1 MPFKSEKQRRW
12 MYANKPAM
20 ARKWQSEYYNSGGK
34 VTPDIEAEQ
43 LLEEFNANR
52 QAVLFLQEGG
62 KVNDLT
68 DEQVYAAAEEA
79 GIELVWRN
87 GREKSVSELKY
98 ALRTKLSN
106 EALTKTLD
114 VVLGKSD
121 SEKVRRNRFHAE
133 YTRLRNE
140 GELQDVKFPEWF
152 EQVKDDPDY
161 AHITGES
168 VTDVKTIIGTLIDFT
183 PILGDVKA
191 LFEAAAAWIKGN
203 KLEAGLL
210 AGAAAIGLVPGA
222 GDAFAALMKRAAKIV
237 GRTFSKIARGVE
249 NAVGTD
255 GAAALGGEMSEA
267 AGKAAIEIVGG
278 ADEASVIEKHIAEL
292 IAIARSRGFEVKR
305 SDDYQYEH
313 FGARGGKDGQ
323 PVSYSKAASDRI
335 KPYINI
341 PEGSTQGEY
350 VIALEEF
357 AHALETG
364 TRQIPGEIGVLTSEA
379 RAKLSAIKNSR
390 VPLNPEVMQQVAD
403 TYSNYLGLIVRAYD
417 ARRMDVFNELVDGL
431 PPANDKIWDLLNSD
445 KFEYVSAAGLRGRN
459 QEKHIKDLR
468 EHVAAA
474 EGRLADQGKLVDKPS
489 LRDADPEDRDVAADA
504 GRPPVIRQMEM
515 ITPDGEVIDLPDSEN
530 LVETLADLT
539 GKAPKTI
546 RNKLSRGEE
555 IIADDGTVFREKGVV
570 GKAED
575 AREGTLGQIEGYDG
589 TFSDLMREHG
599 IDPRSVEA
607 NTIRQ
612 RMARGHEW
620 KGYRRS
626 DVEDFETRT
635 QRMTEERL
643 ERDSDRGARIL
654 IRERRIVE
662 EQMRRLGVDPADEE
676 ATEAYNKL
684 RRSISKYL
692 QTYHRQFA
700 NQWNP
705 PRDLVQQVWLKS
717 PASAEARRFMK
728 MYSSLRMPRGSARE
742 QKVWF
747 QDKFRNLLSS
757 DDYTTIRNQPISE
770 EELAEGVE
778 AWKKEKR
785 FDAILKSRIRE
796 DMAKRYPTTKGL
808 SDEAAELEA
817 ARVDKLTFVQEKG
830 KKRLAAIGIDNPTDE
845 LVKEF
850 SPMWEKARPQRQAYS
865 NYQGAG
871 RTTEIPIEKVRTTA
885 DIRWRAG
892 GLREELGLSTVEAQK
907 IVYQAWLEHK
917 IGPEGITVWAEFLRN
932 NAPETF
938 ESLPGG
944 TVSQKVSD
952 LLYSLNLGEGYV
964 F

>member
-106 EALTKTLD
+106 EALTETLNI
-114 VVLGKSD
+114 VLGKSD

-168 VTDVKTIIGTLIDFT
+168 ATDVKTIIGTLIDFT
-183 PILGDVKA
+183 PILGDIKA

-313 FGARGGKDGQ
+313 FGARGGRDGQ
-323 PVSYSKAASDRI
+323 PVSYSKEASDRI

-357 AHALETG
+357 AHALGTG
-364 TRQIPGEIGVLTSEA
+364 TRKIPGEIGVLTSEA
-379 RAKLSAIKNSR
+379 RAKLAAIKEAR
-390 VPLNPEVMQQVAD
+390 VPLTPEVMQQVAD

-468 EHVAAA
+468 EHVQAA
-474 EGRLADQGKLVDKPS
+474 EGRLIERDKPS
-489 LRDADPEDRDVAADA
+489 LRDADPEDRDVASDA
-504 GRPPVIRQMEM
+504 ARVAKPVKIYAL
-515 ITPDGEVIDLPDSEN
+515 IDGEVHEIG
-530 LVETLADLT
+530 DLT
-539 GKAPKTI
+539 AKQLVDNYGASAGQLKKSDGSGFLT
-546 RNKLSRGEE
+546 LE
-555 IIADDGTVFREKGVV
+555 DGTKVKWNKHGDFKDSAV
-570 GKAED
+570 KQSED
-575 AREGTLGQIEGYDG
+575 TAKVTNAA
-589 TFSDLMREHG
+589 
-599 IDPRSVEA
+599 P
-607 NTIRQ
+607 
-612 RMARGHEW
+612 
-620 KGYRRS
+620 
-626 DVEDFETRT
+626 EDY
-635 QRMTEERL
+635 
-643 ERDSDRGARIL
+643 
-654 IRERRIVE
+654 
-662 EQMRRLGVDPADEE
+662 VDPATIEFKGAGESRRTLPTAKEGATPALKKQIELEIYQSINDTMDEWIKRYPTYDVAHSGVAYMDGGEFDWEKTRELTNYIQNEGWDEIVQKMEKYKEYGPDFYEKVLKFAKQKTKWVWYGEDYGTPSAIEKLEELKKYESAVETGSWVGDVKLTQRLAEVDNWFKTKFKADSPKDFSLNTGEFSKFYKNLNDSEKAAALAEFRKRMSNTLTTEQMDALDPLVDLLSKRGDIIDPEE
-676 ATEAYNKL
+676 AERLKSSASYAVIESSYDYNTREAYK
-684 RRSISKYL
+684 
-692 QTYHRQFA
+692 
-700 NQWNP
+700 
-705 PRDLVQQVWLKS
+705 
-717 PASAEARRFMK
+717 ARRN
-728 MYSSLRMPRGSARE
+728 YA
-742 QKVWF
+742 
-747 QDKFRNLLSS
+747 
-757 DDYTTIRNQPISE
+757 
-770 EELAEGVE
+770 LAYK
-778 AWKKEKR
+778 A
-785 FDAILKSRIRE
+785 
-796 DMAKRYPTTKGL
+796 AKRYPNWSVETLTRWLG
-808 SDEAAELEA
+808 APELLVYRGNKSEEFILPRLPHPLTGKVLKA
-817 ARVDKLTFVQEKG
+817 GEKYNGRLLKRYEKTPEEFARESLGE
-830 KKRLAAIGIDNPTDE
+830 
-845 LVKEF
+845 
-850 SPMWEKARPQRQAYS
+850 Y
-865 NYQGAG
+865 
-871 RTTEIPIEKVRTTA
+871 A
-885 DIRWRAG
+885 DIFRPFLPSN
-892 GLREELGLSTVEAQK
+892 LRGK
-907 IVYQAWLEHK
+907 I
-917 IGPEGITVWAEFLRN
+917 
-932 NAPETF
+932 
-938 ESLPGG
+938 
-944 TVSQKVSD
+944 
-952 LLYSLNLGEGYV
+952 
-964 F
+964 